1 MSETDGEK
9 VVSINDLEFEKNV
22 SITGAETPLK
32 DLHKP
37 KEKKE
42 KPTKTP
48 KEKKE
53 GVVHG
58 GSGPAGGAKKKEVKK
73 ESGLGLAFKKEENFG
88 DWYSDLVVRGEMIE
102 YYDVSGCY
110 ILRPW
115 SYAIWEFI
123 KGRIVNIS
131 SVVGV
136 TGNIGQANYAA
147 AKAGVIGLTKSVARE
162 YSSRGITVNAVAPGF
177 ISSDMTAKLNEET
190 EKAILKTIPLGRYG
204 LPEEVA
210 GLVKFLALDP
220 AAYIT
225 GQTFNIDGGMV
236 M

>member
-1 MSETDGEK
+1 VFLSGCSSSAVRTSRDLCFEEGFVIRVQVCAFVSSPKEEAMSETDGEK
-9 VVSINDLEFEKNV
+9 VVSINDLEFENKV

-123 KGRIVNIS
+123 KDFFDKEIKKMGIENTYFPLFVS
-131 SVVGV
+131 E
-136 TGNIGQANYAA
+136 
-147 AKAGVIGLTKSVARE
+147 KALTKEKNHVE
-162 YSSRGITVNAVAPGF
+162 GFAPEVYF
-177 ISSDMTAKLNEET
+177 
-190 EKAILKTIPLGRYG
+190 PLMSFY
-204 LPEEVA
+204 
-210 GLVKFLALDP
+210 
-220 AAYIT
+220 
-225 GQTFNIDGGMV
+225 
-236 M
+236 